1 MQVQD
6 KYIIRNLE
14 MEKCK
19 MVILLWQ
26 KFFLKI
32 KDTKENV
39 EEEMEDQQSPSLLLN
54 SARVALNANYIMDM

>member
-19 MVILLWQ
+19 MVILQ

-32 KDTKENV
+32 KDTMKTV
-39 EEEMEDQQSPSLLLN
+39 EKEMESQPSSSWLRNL
-54 SARVALNANYIMDM
+54 ARVALNAK